1 MKFIVTGDWHFR
13 GTNPRAR
20 MDDFQEALTHKI
32 YEVFNLAQEHEA
44 EAIVVPGDVFDSPGT
59 ALGTIAD
66 LAYLLQQAPC
76 KILAVHGNH
85 DIWGSNP
92 GSKYRTPFGL
102 LAKLELLWDLEQ
114 EPYETGWVSPDLLI
128 TGHGYNTETDT
139 ELGMAQ
145 FSPAALP
152 EGFEGVSI
160 RVVHSM
166 LMQKPPGFDMR
177 HTLIRDV
184 RTTAKVVIS
193 GHEHLGFGIK
203 RREDGVLFINPGAL
217 CRLSANPAEM
227 ERQVQVAV
235 LEVENGEA
243 EAFLVPLKSAR
254 PGYEVLSRDH
264 LEQEAERE
272 ERINRFL
279 GLLAAEG
286 EAKFLEI
293 QEIVDDIA
301 RREELPAAVVKEAL
315 DRIGRAREALS
326 KAG

>member
-20 MDDFQEALTHKI
+20 MDNFQEALTHKI

-44 EAIVVPGDVFDSPGT
+44 EAIIVPGDVFDSPGT

-66 LAYLLQQAPC
+66 LAFVLQAAPC
-76 KILAVHGNH
+76 KVLAVAGNH
-85 DIWGSNP
+85 DLWAGNP

-102 LAKLELLWDLEQ
+102 LAKLGLIWDLEQ
-114 EPYETGWVSPDLLI
+114 EPYEDMERALLI

-139 ELGMAQ
+139 EAGMGQ
-145 FSPAALP
+145 FSPGVLP
-152 EGFEGVSI
+152 AEGLSI
-160 RVVHSM
+160 HVVHSM
-166 LMQKPPGFDMR
+166 LMERPPGFEMR
-177 HTLIRDV
+177 HTLIRNV
-184 RTTAKVVIS
+184 QTTARVIIS
-193 GHEHLGFGIK
+193 GHEHIGFGIK
-203 RREDGVLFINPGAL
+203 HREDGVLFINPGAL

-272 ERINRFL
+272 EHINRFL

-293 QEIVDDIA
+293 QEIIDDIA
-301 RREELPAAVVKEAL
+301 RREELPTAVVKEAL
-315 DRIGRAREALS
+315 ERIGRAREALS

>member
-20 MDDFQEALTHKI
+20 VDDYQEAVTNKI
-32 YEVFNLAQEHEA
+32 YEVFALAREQKA
-44 EAIVVPGDVFDSPGT
+44 EALVIPGDIFDSPGT

-66 LAYLLQQAPC
+66 LAFVLQAAPC
-76 KILAVHGNH
+76 KVLAVAGNH
-85 DIWGSNP
+85 DLWAGNP

-102 LAKLELLWDLEQ
+102 LAKLGLIWDLEQ
-114 EPYETGWVSPDLLI
+114 EPYEDMERALLI

-139 ELGMAQ
+139 EAGMGQ
-145 FSPAALP
+145 FSPDVLP
-152 EGFEGVSI
+152 AEGLSI
-160 RVVHSM
+160 HVVHSM
-166 LMQKPPGFDMR
+166 LMERPPGFEMR
-177 HTLIRDV
+177 HTLIRNV
-184 RTTAKVVIS
+184 KTTARVIIT
-193 GHEHLGFGIK
+193 GHEHIGFGIK

-235 LEVENGEA
+235 LQVENGEA
-243 EAFLVPLKSAR
+243 EAYLVPLKSAR
-254 PGYEVLSRDH
+254 PGCEVLSRDH

-293 QEIVDDIA
+293 QEIIDDIA
-301 RREELPAAVVKEAL
+301 RREELPAAVIREAL
-315 DRIGRAREALS
+315 ERISRAREALS